1 MALRR
6 AVLLAGLLAEVT
18 GKSSEGTG
26 QQPECCVDV
35 EDVNATCPGTSLCG
49 PGPAIWCHC
58 GRSSCHSDHC
68 VYIKH
73 RIGCYRHW
81 NDDGSVSCVRCRN
94 GTNNGSECRGLAGRG
109 TQLPVNRST
118 AMPGRPNFGG
128 HQAAAA
134 LLLGTFLISSGLIL
148 SVAGFFYLKRASKL
162 PKVFYGRNKAP
173 ALQPGE
179 TAAMIPPPQS
189 SVRKPRYVRHERPL
203 DRDAGPTSVSSA
215 LLSSTTQRW
224 TLAPSGWGSR
234 PGPHRDT
241 CARATPTWDC
251 CVHDWPPQPAEDRA
265 GWPSLLAALGPQTRF
280 WLSWLQTAGFLWC
293 CQPHPTHVPRS

>member
-1 MALRR
+1 MPLTKRRLDLDVCGSCPAGPDSGLQSMALRR

-49 PGPAIWCHC
+49 P
-58 GRSSCHSDHC
+58 
-68 VYIKH
+68 
-73 RIGCYRHW
+73 GCYRHW

-203 DRDAGPTSVSSA
+203 DRDAGPTSVSS
-215 LLSSTTQRW
+215 
-224 TLAPSGWGSR
+224 
-234 PGPHRDT
+234 
-241 CARATPTWDC
+241 
-251 CVHDWPPQPAEDRA
+251 VE
-265 GWPSLLAALGPQTRF
+265 TRV
-280 WLSWLQTAGFLWC
+280 SN
-293 CQPHPTHVPRS
+293 V

>member
-26 QQPECCVDV
+26 QQPECCVDM
-35 EDVNATCPGTSLCG
+35 EDINTTCPGTSLCG

-58 GRSSCHSDHC
+58 RRSSCHSDHC

-73 RIGCYRHW
+73 CIGCYRHW
-81 NDDGSVSCVRCRN
+81 NDDGSVSCIRCRN

-173 ALQPGE
+173 ALQPAE

-189 SVRKPRYVRHERPL
+189 SVRKPRYVRHERTL
-203 DRDAGPTSVSSA
+203 DRDAGPTSVSS
-215 LLSSTTQRW
+215 
-224 TLAPSGWGSR
+224 
-234 PGPHRDT
+234 
-241 CARATPTWDC
+241 
-251 CVHDWPPQPAEDRA
+251 VE
-265 GWPSLLAALGPQTRF
+265 TRV
-280 WLSWLQTAGFLWC
+280 SN
-293 CQPHPTHVPRS
+293 V